1 MGGAKTL
8 QYQVDIVEAKFKEI
22 VARGARVSREATKN
36 DLKKTAGT
44 EGKPCSRWPQ
54 PAPAASAASVPRRVY
69 RSSTL
74 LLSSGYTRFDSKT

>member
-36 DLKKTAGT
+36 GRKKMG
-44 EGKPCSRWPQ
+44 WW
-54 PAPAASAASVPRRVY
+54 
-69 RSSTL
+69 
-74 LLSSGYTRFDSKT
+74 

>member
-36 DLKKTAGT
+36 NSPIKG
-44 EGKPCSRWPQ
+44 WW
-54 PAPAASAASVPRRVY
+54 
-69 RSSTL
+69 
-74 LLSSGYTRFDSKT
+74 